1 MVLLVLL
8 PLVYAGNI
16 RVTIPSIMGIKNS
29 QLKVIRI
36 DKENAFS
43 SESFISGCNK

>member
-1 MVLLVLL
+1 
-8 PLVYAGNI
+8 
-16 RVTIPSIMGIKNS
+16 MGIKNS